1 MITKDTL
8 ISKAVEEKPETVD
21 VLVKHGLPCVGCLM
35 AHGETIEQ
43 GCMAHGLDDKKIK
56 EIIDEINKK

>member
-21 VLVKHGLPCVGCLM
+21 ILVKHGMHCVGCLM

-43 GCMAHGLDDKKIK
+43 GSLAHGLDEKKIQA
-56 EIIDEINKK
+56 IIDEINKK

>member
-1 MITKDTL
+1 VITKNTL

-21 VLVKHGLPCVGCLM
+21 ILVKHGLPCVGCLM

-43 GCMAHGLDDKKIK
+43 GAMAHGLDDEQIEKI
-56 EIIDEINKK
+56 IAEINKK